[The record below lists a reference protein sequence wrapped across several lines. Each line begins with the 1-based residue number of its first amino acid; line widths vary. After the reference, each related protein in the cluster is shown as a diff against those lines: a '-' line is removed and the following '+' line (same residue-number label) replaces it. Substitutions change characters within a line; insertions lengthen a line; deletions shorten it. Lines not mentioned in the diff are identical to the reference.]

1 MSTRKFSRV
10 GFQVD
15 ATVRTA
21 DGTFHGEV
29 LNLSMSGM
37 FMATGERLAAG
48 TPVEISIVL
57 TGTSPDITVAIGGSV
72 SRTDGNGLGFTFE
85 KTDLDSYTHLRNI
98 VALNSDDADKIMED
112 IQHSIGEKIAEGK

>member
-10 GFQVD
+10 GFHVD
-15 ATVRTA
+15 ATIRTA
-21 DGTFHGEV
+21 EGTFHGEV

-37 FMATGERLAAG
+37 FMETGERLAAG

-57 TGTSPDITVAIGGSV
+57 SGTSPPITVAIGGSV
-72 SRTDGNGLGFTFE
+72 SRSGENGLGFTFE

-98 VALNSDDADKIMED
+98 VAHNSDDADKIMED
-112 IQHSIGEKIAEGK
+112 IQHSIGEKIAGEK

>member
-1 MSTRKFSRV
+1 MSTRRFSRV

-21 DGTFHGEV
+21 DCTFHGEV
-29 LNLSMSGM
+29 LNLSMNGM
-37 FMATGERLAAG
+37 FMATGEQLAPG

-57 TGTSPDITVAIGGSV
+57 TGTTPGITVAIGGSV
-72 SRTDGNGLGFTFE
+72 SRSDGNGLGFTFE

-98 VALNSDDADKIMED
+98 VAHNSDDADKIMED
-112 IQHSIGEKIAEGK
+112 IQHSIGEKIAAVE